1 MGVERRGLY
10 QIHKKVTQKFDSNTE
25 RGFLGDEKKDGDA
38 SFEEYLKFSS
48 PLFSLEV
55 WFRFLLPSW

>member
-1 MGVERRGLY
+1 MY
-10 QIHKKVTQKFDSNTE
+10 QIRKKVTQKFDSNTE

-38 SFEEYLKFSS
+38 AFEEYLKFSS